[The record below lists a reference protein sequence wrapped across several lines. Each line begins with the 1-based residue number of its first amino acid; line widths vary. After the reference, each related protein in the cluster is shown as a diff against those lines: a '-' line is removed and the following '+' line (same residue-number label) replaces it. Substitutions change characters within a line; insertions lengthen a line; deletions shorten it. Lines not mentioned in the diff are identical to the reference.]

1 MNSYQQ
7 KTAKVSPG
15 SGDGAQKEQEEKKE
29 PVKKDPKEGL
39 SETANEMF
47 DVSHSTLCTV
57 QMYTT
62 PCLLYKCIQHLM
74 YCTNVY
80 NTLFT
85 VQMYTTPHVL
95 YKCLQHLMYCTSV
108 HNGSCTVQV
117 YTTHHVLYKC
127 IQLLVYHTLYTN
139 NHAARIH
146 GVLSVCRQ

>member
-62 PCLLYKCIQHLM
+62 PQILYKR
-74 YCTNVY
+74 
-80 NTLFT
+80 
-85 VQMYTTPHVL
+85 
-95 YKCLQHLMYCTSV
+95 LQHLMYCISV

-127 IQLLVYHTLYTN
+127 LQHLMYCTSVYNTSCT
-139 NHAARIH
+139 
-146 GVLSVCRQ
+146 V